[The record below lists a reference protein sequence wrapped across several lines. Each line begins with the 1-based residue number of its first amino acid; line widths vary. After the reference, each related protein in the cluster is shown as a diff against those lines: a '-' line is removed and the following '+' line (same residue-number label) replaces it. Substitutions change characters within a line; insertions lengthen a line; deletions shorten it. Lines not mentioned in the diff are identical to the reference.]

1 MTFPLKGHARHTG
14 RTSEFLS
21 EPFLSEPSVQRRP
34 ASGDQPSAG
43 KKPLRV
49 LKFGGTSV
57 GDAGAIER
65 VIEIVRSATRESN
78 IAVVV
83 SAMAG
88 VTNKLVAAARHSQA
102 GDSTAVSA
110 IFEELRRKHTAA
122 AASLIDSDEEGRM
135 LCQKLEQLLQAG
147 ERLCAG
153 TVLLRELTPRTED
166 AISSLGE
173 RLSVLLVAAALT
185 ERGLPSAAIEATD
198 LIVTDELHGGA
209 NPFMDLSRDRSQ
221 MRLRPLLQRGIV
233 PVITGFIGA
242 TVEGVLTT
250 LGRGGSDYSATILG
264 AALDADE
271 VIIWTDVDGLETA
284 DPRLVPEART
294 IPHISYREAAEL
306 AHFGAKV
313 LHPKTLRAIMQCGV
327 PLWIRNTFA
336 PEQLGT
342 TITPAGPPSVAGVK
356 ALTAIADVAMLG
368 IGGPGFDGAEDIL
381 ARTFKAMAAAHADV
395 LLMAQA
401 SSQND
406 LRLIASSGAANAAV
420 SALRLEFSR
429 ESVHESDKL
438 ITLHPNVAL
447 VTVVGQKMNSSP
459 NIVGRTLRALGR
471 QNINIL
477 AMAQSP
483 SEFSFSFVVAQQDM
497 QPALAGIHKE
507 FRLGSLPMNEP
518 LGDSETG
525 VGHLFPPSD
534 CPQISQLADQ
544 GD

>member
-1 MTFPLKGHARHTG
+1 
-14 RTSEFLS
+14 
-21 EPFLSEPSVQRRP
+21 
-34 ASGDQPSAG
+34 
-43 KKPLRV
+43 
-49 LKFGGTSV
+49 
-57 GDAGAIER
+57 
-65 VIEIVRSATRESN
+65 
-78 IAVVV
+78 
-83 SAMAG
+83 
-88 VTNKLVAAARHSQA
+88 
-102 GDSTAVSA
+102 
-110 IFEELRRKHTAA
+110 
-122 AASLIDSDEEGRM
+122 
-135 LCQKLEQLLQAG
+135 
-147 ERLCAG
+147 
-153 TVLLRELTPRTED
+153 
-166 AISSLGE
+166 
-173 RLSVLLVAAALT
+173 
-185 ERGLPSAAIEATD
+185 
-198 LIVTDELHGGA
+198 
-209 NPFMDLSRDRSQ
+209 MDLSRDRSQ